1 MINAVQVAWDDRD
14 CGQKHNG
21 EAAAARKPPSP
32 GQRTAKLPSATGGPD
47 RSAPGRGNPPPPGP
61 VLSSRKKTKPQE
73 AVRAPFPLGTRS
85 CAEGTCPGFC
95 ANAGRLLDGVPSQE

>member
-1 MINAVQVAWDDRD
+1 MIGTVDKNTMGRLRLQGSPPPQVKGLQSYQVPQEAQT
-14 CGQKHNG
+14 GLPLGG
-21 EAAAARKPPSP
+21 E
-32 GQRTAKLPSATGGPD
+32 T
-47 RSAPGRGNPPPPGP
+47 PPPPGP